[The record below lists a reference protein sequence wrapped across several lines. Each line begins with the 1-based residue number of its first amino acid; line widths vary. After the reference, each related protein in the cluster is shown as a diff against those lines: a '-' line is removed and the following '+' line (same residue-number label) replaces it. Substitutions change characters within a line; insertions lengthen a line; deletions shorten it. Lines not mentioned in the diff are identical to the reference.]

1 MAALCFERSGPSVQS
16 SPLQPFAGS
25 SGICQPSKRPVV
37 HSLKMDI
44 RLHCYLDDWL
54 ILADSNAKCAEHT
67 PLVFWQILSLSGLF
81 PIWEGTISFQ
91 LNPSSSRGWHLA
103 CVDKP
108 YLSLSSF
115 RARPSATSWQ
125 LSSLAGM
132 MEFLSSLVPIGCIVK
147 CPLQRQFQQH
157 WSPSNQF
164 LDRRVSLGLWFLSSI
179 SSWLDTQFL
188 VLVVPVLDPLL
199 HSFLYTDATR
209 GIMCVCVLGGGGGMQ
224 RRSKSLA
231 FGWRKSMWHFS
242 WLKLEAEFH
251 SLLAFLPALSG
262 KAARLF
268 NNNTVAFYASKGGAC
283 SFSLSLS
290 TVEMLWWCQ
299 SHGIA
304 PFSQTFSQQ
313 VEHRGQHF
321 ESSSQCSSH
330 GMGYVQSG
338 ILPVWDLW
346 FILMVDLLLPSSA
359 TGS

>member
-1 MAALCFERSGPSVQS
+1 MAFSLCGQALSLLVFLSGPALRDVLAALFSCRDDGVPVFPGPYRLHCQV
-16 SPLQPFAGS
+16 PLAETVSTALVPFQPVLGPPCVF
-25 SGICQPSKRPVV
+25 RPVV
-37 HSLKMDI
+37 
-44 RLHCYLDDWL
+44 
-54 ILADSNAKCAEHT
+54 
-67 PLVFWQILSLSGLF
+67 
-81 PIWEGTISFQ
+81 PIIYF
-91 LNPSSSRGWHLA
+91 
-103 CVDKP
+103 
-108 YLSLSSF
+108 F
-115 RARPSATSWQ
+115 
-125 LSSLAGM
+125 LAGY
-132 MEFLSSLVPIGCIVK
+132 
-147 CPLQRQFQQH
+147 
-157 WSPSNQF
+157 
-164 LDRRVSLGLWFLSSI
+164 
-179 SSWLDTQFL
+179 
-188 VLVVPVLDPLL
+188 PVLGVGCSCLGPPSTIIPL
-199 HSFLYTDATR
+199 HRCHQRDYV
-209 GIMCVCVLGGGGGMQ
+209 CVCVGGGGGMQ

-338 ILPVWDLW
+338 IPPVWDLW